1 MRIEILEPC
10 AIGDRFLAVG
20 DVVDG
25 SDETLQVYVD
35 FGYAK
40 PLNGGAAET
49 ATADTEFEPED
60 LPADEGA
67 LESESEPEPEPE
79 PEKPRPKR
87 TSSGRKSTK

>member
-60 LPADEGA
+60 LPADEEA
-67 LESESEPEPEPE
+67 LESEPESESE

-87 TSSGRKSTK
+87 TSSSRKPAK

>member
-1 MRIEILEPC
+1 MRVEILEPC
-10 AIGDRFLAVG
+10 ALGDKFLAAG

-49 ATADTEFEPED
+49 ASADIEQEPED

-79 PEKPRPKR
+79 KPRPKR